1 EMLERDGH
9 RVSAVASGQAALEA
23 LANEDFD
30 LVMLDFNMHDLDGA
44 TVYETYRF
52 GRIDTAPVFFV
63 TADSSQLTANRLQT
77 LGAAG
82 VIYKPVTFD
91 KLRSAFTS
99 QFQEEAGAAPAPAAP
114 SQAARATPH
123 LRPVP
128 VECLDPAAID
138 TLREVRD
145 TPEFLCRMIDDGVQD
160 IERIDAMLAEALVA
174 CDQVA
179 VRREAHALR
188 GVCL

>member
-1 EMLERDGH
+1 
-9 RVSAVASGQAALEA
+9 
-23 LANEDFD
+23 
-30 LVMLDFNMHDLDGA
+30 
-44 TVYETYRF
+44 
-52 GRIDTAPVFFV
+52 
-63 TADSSQLTANRLQT
+63 
-77 LGAAG
+77 
-82 VIYKPVTFD
+82 
-91 KLRSAFTS
+91 
-99 QFQEEAGAAPAPAAP
+99 AP
-114 SQAARATPH
+114 SPSARTCPH

-128 VECLDPAAID
+128 VEDHDAAAID

-188 GVCL
+188 GVCLSLGAVRLAALADRLMSITQRELEATGNDRHAELDRKSTRL